1 VLIAVDGK
9 AVTSQMDL
17 NLMLNRSWP
26 GNTIT
31 LTVIRDGKKINIP
44 VKLGEG

>member
-1 VLIAVDGK
+1 
-9 AVTSQMDL
+9 MDL

-31 LTVIRDGKKINIP
+31 LTVIRNGQKMNIP